1 VSKGGYRLTEGEP
14 RFRVAV
20 KQTAKNLWQLDATI
34 EHNSRTIE
42 VPLSTEDVANTESRE
57 LGVELLNMIKETE
70 KVFREDKR
78 NLVSDIE

>member
-1 VSKGGYRLTEGEP
+1 LTDGEP
-14 RFRVAV
+14 RFRVAA
-20 KQTAKNLWQLDATI
+20 KQTAKNLWQIDATI

-42 VPLSTEDVANTESRE
+42 VPLSVEDVAKTESRA

-70 KVFREDKR
+70 KAFRDDSR

>member
-1 VSKGGYRLTEGEP
+1 MFPDDNKP
-14 RFRVAV
+14 RFRIAV

-34 EHNSRTIE
+34 EHNSRTITK
-42 VPLSTEDVANTESRE
+42 PLNIDDVLDQEDRD

-70 KVFREDKR
+70 KAFREDNR

>member
-1 VSKGGYRLTEGEP
+1 MTEGEP
-14 RFRVAV
+14 RFRVAI

-34 EHNSRTIE
+34 ENNSRTITL
-42 VPLSTEDVANTESRE
+42 PLSSEDVANVESRE

-70 KVFREDKR
+70 KAFRDDGR